1 MKNPIS
7 ALAFTLAAAAL
18 ATPMAAHAQ
27 EEKFSTGPVFSD
39 FGPVADIET
48 DFEIPKN
55 MTLKT
60 SFDVSKRGEAGAVN
74 GGFMS
79 AARFI
84 NMHARAGVPLKKI
97 KLAIVV
103 HGGAVDDVA
112 VASHYAGEV
121 GGENANAPLIAALIE
136 QGVRVIVCG
145 QSAAYHEVDNDELLP
160 GVEMA
165 LSAMTAHAV
174 LQAQGYAINPF

>member
-1 MKNPIS
+1 MKSLKFAS
-7 ALAFTLAAAAL
+7 ALILGCAMIAPVVAAAQ
-18 ATPMAAHAQ
+18 Q
-27 EEKFSTGPVFSD
+27 ETFTTGPVIEE

-48 DFEIPKN
+48 DFDIPKG

-60 SFDVSKRGEAGAVN
+60 SFDVKQRGEAGAVN
-74 GGFMS
+74 GGFVS

-84 NMHARAGVPLKKI
+84 NMHARAGVPVKKM

-103 HGGAVDDVA
+103 HGGAVDDVT
-112 VASHYAGEV
+112 VASHYGEEV
-121 GGENANAPLIAALIE
+121 GGDNANAPLIAALIE
-136 QGVRVIVCG
+136 RGVRVIICG

-165 LSAMTAHAV
+165 LSAMTAHAM
-174 LQAQGYAINPF
+174 LQAEGYAINPF